1 MGGRLARFPVETGG
15 GRGRMGAV
23 EVERRPQRGTQCGS
37 FHGRRMSADIDCA
50 SDIQWL
56 RFAPAARIMRLRLA
70 SAPAL

>member
-1 MGGRLARFPVETGG
+1 
-15 GRGRMGAV
+15 MGAV